1 MLAFYKSIPYNL
13 FMIKLNNKFNKEI
26 ETMANERKQM
36 ARRIKETRKEF
47 NEKKYLVLE
56 LKDKTVKDD
65 REDKIFGDDHRIE
78 ESFSS
83 LDNSQSEKRFSEW
96 DNIDKRLVS
105 ENELLEMARVPSERI
120 AESKLTNADLAE
132 HLIEHFVEESEAR
145 TGNAKDGARWLKY
158 MAIVKNLMEE
168 NSKLKEEIEVTETNT
183 ASAND
188 YKVNNRWL

>member
-1 MLAFYKSIPYNL
+1 
-13 FMIKLNNKFNKEI
+13 
-26 ETMANERKQM
+26 MANERKQM

-105 ENELLEMARVPSERI
+105 ENELLEMARVPSVRI